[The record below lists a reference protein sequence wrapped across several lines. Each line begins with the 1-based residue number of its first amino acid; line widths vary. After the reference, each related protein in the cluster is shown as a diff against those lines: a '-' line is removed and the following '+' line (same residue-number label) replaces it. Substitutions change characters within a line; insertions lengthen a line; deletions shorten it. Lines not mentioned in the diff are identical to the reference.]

1 MVVFDFDVVMLREH
15 ATGVGVR
22 CLHEQPGPHA
32 LEEGFYDL
40 ALELECQGIPMV
52 VVSNSDRKT
61 LVPILIS
68 NWRFHQ
74 RKSRHADFEKIAKSG
89 IFGRVQCI
97 DTQIRGKLK
106 HNGQQMPG
114 FDLDARGR
122 AAPRPVAKNG
132 MIRLAIHWA
141 IRSGALSAADVSK
154 DGGVGACCTLLIDD
168 RPNNVDAFR
177 RLGGHAYMPLPHEG
191 LSNSFDLSRLHSPSA
206 DERAGSIDAERIS
219 AGSIDAERIS
229 AGSIDAERIS
239 AIASSEL
246 RDRDW
251 WLAEWKRTPEGGG
264 ATPSD
269 AVPGL

>member
-1 MVVFDFDVVMLREH
+1 MVVFDFDGVMLREH
-15 ATGVGVR
+15 APGLGVTS
-22 CLHEQPGPHA
+22 LHEQPGPHA

-40 ALELECQGIPMV
+40 ALELECRGIPMV
-52 VVSNSDRKT
+52 VVSNNDRKT

-219 AGSIDAERIS
+219 AT
-229 AGSIDAERIS
+229 GSIDAERIS